1 MKRFFLTILIGLSLQ
16 LEAAAPPSLTAD
28 QAMEIFKNCGSSR
41 SELKK
46 LAKLLGAT
54 NVMPMDPLQE
64 MQRKILEHIQ
74 KMEASPLLPPAPVTI
89 SAAEIWP
96 KELPSWLDY
105 NSMIDAIEKALRE
118 KKLAPLSDEYKAHI
132 KEVLFAF
139 AYEDGLVLER
149 ERFKNLIFADHD
161 FKDEV
166 YQLFHILTSV
176 YKYYSNASNSNI
188 AQKAYELIEFM
199 GRSGV
204 LQGKNPASLNM
215 GSD

>member
-74 KMEASPLLPPAPVTI
+74 KMEASP
-89 SAAEIWP
+89 
-96 KELPSWLDY
+96 KELPVWLDY
-105 NSMIDAIEKALRE
+105 KSMIAALENALNE

-139 AYEDGLVLER
+139 AYEDGLALER
-149 ERFKNLIFADHD
+149 EQFKNLIVYDHD
-161 FKDEV
+161 FKNIV

-176 YKYYSNASNSNI
+176 YKYYYSNASNSNI
-188 AQKAYELIEFM
+188 AQKADELIKFM
-199 GRSGV
+199 GRSDV
-204 LQGKNPASLNM
+204 L
-215 GSD
+215 